1 MRYGFE
7 VNYRDILTNPLV
19 LAKSP
24 IVIGDTATFRFEGH
38 KTSILKFLLD
48 NPQHLFSSHTPNLYL
63 RGGSQ
68 LRNPG
73 EVVGSKLGGLVT
85 GGGGEHLAA
94 QLVDL
99 THTGIEY
106 AAKVV
111 GAVAGETRKPS
122 KAAGFFDKWLGEDII
137 VTLTAMSPPKTYKY
151 DKVYKLN
158 QSVTFAT
165 LAEYVSEHF

>member
-19 LAKSP
+19 LTKSP

-48 NPQHLFSSHTPNLYL
+48 SPEHCFSSHTPNLYL

-68 LRNPG
+68 LKNPG

-85 GGGGEHLAA
+85 GGGGEHLAS

-99 THTGIEY
+99 AHTGIEY
-106 AAKVV
+106 AGKAV
-111 GAVAGETRKPS
+111 GAVAGEIEKPGKVAS
-122 KAAGFFDKWLGEDII
+122 FFDKWLGEELII
-137 VTLTAMSPPKTYKY
+137 TLTAMSPPQTYKY

-158 QSVTFAT
+158 QSVTFST
-165 LAEYVSEHF
+165 LAGYVSQNF